1 MKPPVSAEVVD
12 CLYRG
17 CRLRCLLFPYTMLG
31 FSSGKN
37 LDIKATYRR
46 ILMMSLDIH
55 VPAWPTSV

>member
-17 CRLRCLLFPYTMLG
+17 CRLRCLMFPYAMLG

-37 LDIKATYRR
+37 LDIKATY
-46 ILMMSLDIH
+46 
-55 VPAWPTSV
+55 